1 MQRLTL
7 SLLLVVISAVIGLG
21 WGIDRW
27 YSARFAAAEDPAFSA
42 YKTLGTALARA
53 LDQQPGDLESGL
65 VNIPLQPQ
73 LTSAENF
80 PLPDDVKKQF
90 IAGEPLLLESGNQLT
105 LHFYLLSHQQILS
118 LTLPEELHQDTQHSL
133 RWLLT
138 LLFYG
143 GVILVVLVWL
153 YPLLRRLSL
162 LRKTA
167 QAFGAGD
174 LQLRIAPD
182 AGSYIHSIELEFNRM
197 AQRIEQLIADN
208 KLLSRGLSH
217 DLRTPLAR
225 LRFGLDVLQEEQ
237 LTTAQQQN
245 LAHLNC
251 DLTAME
257 ALVEALLNYARLEQ
271 AVISFKPQALILA
284 DYIAHLHEDFYV
296 GQVELRVE
304 AEAMAARVEV
314 DPEYI
319 AMLIHN
325 LLQNAL
331 HYSTEEYA
339 ESKEGNTESKE
350 GNGGEK
356 KRRSCVLL
364 SLEWHAQGL
373 VLAIED
379 NGPGIPAAERE
390 KVLKPFYRIEN
401 GSSYRGHGLGLAIV
415 VRIAEWHKA
424 SLLLEDSHRLGG
436 VRASICLPVASLNA
450 NNDANKKVSA

>member
-42 YKTLGTALARA
+42 YKTLGTALALA
-53 LDQQPGDLESGL
+53 LDQQPGDLKSGL
-65 VNIPLQPQ
+65 ANIPLQPQ

-90 IAGEPLLLESGNQLT
+90 IAGEPLLLESGDQLT
-105 LHFYLLSHQQILS
+105 LHFYLSSHQQILS
-118 LTLPEELHQDTQHSL
+118 LTLPEELHQDAQHSL

-174 LQLRIAPD
+174 LHLRIAPD

-245 LAHLNC
+245 LAHLNR

-284 DYIAHLHEDFYV
+284 DYIAHLHEDFYA
-296 GQVELRVE
+296 GQVELRVD
-304 AEAMAARVEV
+304 AEAMPVRVEV

-331 HYSTEEYA
+331 RYSTEE
-339 ESKEGNTESKE
+339 
-350 GNGGEK
+350 K
-356 KRRSCVLL
+356 KRSCVLL
-364 SLEWHAQGL
+364 SLEWQAQGL
-373 VLAIED
+373 VLAVED

-390 KVLKPFYRIEN
+390 KVLKPFYRSEN

-415 VRIAEWHKA
+415 VRIAEWHRA
-424 SLLLEDSHRLGG
+424 SLILEESKGLGG
-436 VRASICLPVASLNA
+436 LRASICLPIALL
-450 NNDANKKVSA
+450 NDANR

>member
-7 SLLLVVISAVIGLG
+7 SLLLVVISAVVGLG

-27 YSARFAAAEDPAFSA
+27 YSARFATEDPAFSA
-42 YKTLGTALARA
+42 YKTLGAALAYS
-53 LDQQPGDLESGL
+53 LDQQRGDLHAGL
-65 VNIPLQPQ
+65 ASIPLQPQ
-73 LTSAENF
+73 LTDEKNF
-80 PLPDDVKKQF
+80 PLPGDVKAKF

-105 LHFYLLSHQQILS
+105 LHFYLPVHQQVLS
-118 LTLPEELHQDTQHSL
+118 LTLPEELHQDAQHSL

-143 GVILVVLVWL
+143 GVILVVLIWL

-174 LQLRIAPD
+174 LTLRIEPD

-225 LRFGLDVLQEEQ
+225 LRFGLEVLQEDE
-237 LTTAQQQN
+237 LTDAQQN
-245 LAHLNC
+245 NIAHLNR

-271 AVISFKPQALILA
+271 ANIAFERRPMVLA
-284 DYIAHLHEDFYV
+284 DLLVQLHGDVY
-296 GQVELRVE
+296 GDQVTLRLATE
-304 AEAMAARVEV
+304 ARAVAV
-314 DPEYI
+314 DLDPDYT
-319 AMLIHN
+319 AMLVHN

-331 HYSTEEYA
+331 HYGRGVVHLGLA
-339 ESKEGNTESKE
+339 VEG
-350 GNGGEK
+350 GYL
-356 KRRSCVLL
+356 RLDV
-364 SLEWHAQGL
+364 
-373 VLAIED
+373 ED
-379 NGPGIPAAERE
+379 NGSGIAPHERE
-390 KVLKPFYRIEN
+390 KVLKPFYRSEQ

-415 VRIAEWHKA
+415 ARIVEWHRA
-424 SLLLEDSHRLGG
+424 RLVLAESAALGG
-436 VRASICLPVASLNA
+436 LCASIYFPVSVHVSVHASGSLQDGA
-450 NNDANKKVSA
+450 NINLTK

>member
-42 YKTLGTALARA
+42 YKTLGTALALA

-65 VNIPLQPQ
+65 DSIPLQPQ

-80 PLPDDVKKQF
+80 PLPEDVKKQF
-90 IAGEPLLLESGNQLT
+90 LAGEPLLLESGDQLT
-105 LHFYLLSHQQILS
+105 LHFYLSSHQQILS
-118 LTLPEELHQDTQHSL
+118 LTLPEELHQDTQHLL

-174 LQLRIAPD
+174 LQLRITPD

-245 LAHLNC
+245 LAHLNR
-251 DLTAME
+251 DLAAME

-271 AVISFKPQALILA
+271 AVIAFKPQALVLA

-296 GQVELRVE
+296 GQVKLRVD
-304 AEAMAARVEV
+304 AEAMTARVEI

-331 HYSTEEYA
+331 HYSAEEYDK
-339 ESKEGNTESKE
+339 SKEGKIGSKKGNDNEEES
-350 GNGGEK
+350 G
-356 KRRSCVLL
+356 SCVLL
-364 SLEWHAQGL
+364 SLEWQAQGL
-373 VLAIED
+373 VLSVED
-379 NGPGIPAAERE
+379 NGPGIAAAERE
-390 KVLKPFYRIEN
+390 KVLKPFYRSEN

-415 VRIAEWHKA
+415 ARIAEWHRA
-424 SLLLEDSHRLGG
+424 SLTLEESHRLGG
-436 VRASICLPVASLNA
+436 LRASICLPVASLNA
-450 NNDANKKVSA
+450 NKKVSA